1 MKCEL
6 SFFILTVHLTAAVHS
21 SLVMLS
27 FTLSRL
33 SEQFQLP
40 HIHEFRADWHLS
52 ACIQDNQK
60 AIGEEDK
67 KKDDE
72 LERQTLLAEQ
82 RREEERLLRE
92 EQQREKMEK
101 IKAVE
106 GKTDN
111 HEGMDY

>member
-1 MKCEL
+1 M
-6 SFFILTVHLTAAVHS
+6 
-21 SLVMLS
+21 
-27 FTLSRL
+27 
-33 SEQFQLP
+33 
-40 HIHEFRADWHLS
+40 S

-60 AIGEEDK
+60 AIGEEHK

-106 GKTDN
+106 GKTDDCEWSTN
-111 HEGMDY
+111 GKIQVVVVYPYSCSTAASTHLLVYDTK